1 MIRTRLAVAFTLLA
15 LLALVQFLF
24 AGWAASSAA
33 HHAERS
39 VVATRMLAEYLELAG
54 NKQRLKVWF
63 AQKMLAG
70 EADPAVRDRLAA
82 AMWASVEELR
92 ALVGRVPVENR
103 PFESAEVETVALNIA
118 TLERAVREAERQT
131 DRLPPAEEWR
141 TVLLAFDEL
150 AGRDM
155 RDLLRQAVERQEA
168 ASLRESSL
176 LADALSR
183 IRVVNALLAGSVLLL
198 AVLAVV
204 YFVRRLDQPFAR
216 LARVTEALAAG
227 DFKARSGLSGRDE
240 FARIGGLMDSMAS
253 HLSEAQARSAALQQQ
268 LDDLVAERTRALTQA
283 YESLL
288 GIEARRRQF
297 FAELSHELRTPVT
310 VIRGE
315 ADLALR
321 NPGDPADQQVALRR
335 IVDAASELGGRVQD
349 LLDAARGGSLE
360 YAITLR
366 RQPLREVVAAAVAQ
380 MQAVAAHRDVRLD
393 WTARAG
399 EPDGSAAPSSDA
411 HVEVDRERLQQALV
425 VVLDNAIRYSPPG
438 GAVRVGI
445 VEEQDQWVVQVDD
458 EGPGMADDELE
469 HVFDAHYRG
478 RAGRELDPQGLG
490 IGLAIAR
497 RIVEAQRGSI
507 DLQRRS
513 PVGLRASIALPMAEA
528 STEAGL
534 PA

>member
-15 LLALVQFLF
+15 LLALLQFLF

-70 EADPAVRDRLAA
+70 EAEPAVRDRLSA
-82 AMWASVEELR
+82 AMWDSVAQLR
-92 ALVGRVPVENR
+92 ALVRQMPAESGDL
-103 PFESAEVETVALNIA
+103 ESAELETVALNIA
-118 TLERAVREAERQT
+118 TLERAVLEAERPGGT
-131 DRLPPAEEWR
+131 LSPAEEWR

-150 AGRDM
+150 SGRDM
-155 RDLLRQAVERQEA
+155 RDLLRQAVQRQEA
-168 ASLRESSL
+168 ASLRESEL
-176 LADALSR
+176 LAEALAR
-183 IRVVNALLAGSVLLL
+183 IRVVNALLAVSVLVL
-198 AVLAVV
+198 AILAVV

-216 LARVTEALAAG
+216 LAHLTEALAAG
-227 DFKARSGLSGRDE
+227 DFSARSGLAGRDE
-240 FARIGGLMDSMAS
+240 FARIGGLMDSMAER
-253 HLSEAQARSAALQQQ
+253 LADAQARSAALQQQ
-268 LDDLVAERTRALTQA
+268 LDDLVGERTRALTQA

-321 NPGDPADQQVALRR
+321 NPGEPEDQRAALRR

-366 RQPLREVVAAAVAQ
+366 REALPQVVAGAVAQ
-380 MQAVAAHRDVRLD
+380 MQAVAAHRDVILEL
-393 WTARAG
+393 AG
-399 EPDGSAAPSSDA
+399 PATPAVACE
-411 HVEVDRERLQQALV
+411 VEVDRERLQQALV
-425 VVLDNAIRYSPPG
+425 VVLDNAIRYSPTG
-438 GAVRVGI
+438 GRVSVDI
-445 VEEQDQWVVQVDD
+445 VAEADQWVVQVDD
-458 EGPGMADDELE
+458 EGPGLTADEQE
-469 HVFDAHYRG
+469 HVFEPHYRG
-478 RAGRELDPQGLG
+478 AAGKALAPQGLG

-507 DLQRRS
+507 DLQPRA
-513 PVGLRASIALPMAEA
+513 PLGLRASIALPMVEAAADA
-528 STEAGL
+528 STERADE
-534 PA
+534 AAA

>member
-15 LLALVQFLF
+15 LLALLQFLF

-63 AQKMLAG
+63 AQTMLGG

-82 AMWASVEELR
+82 AMWASVDELR
-92 ALVGRVPVENR
+92 ALVRQVPAESR

-118 TLERAVREAERQT
+118 TLERAVRGAERQN
-131 DRLPPAEEWR
+131 DALPPAEEWR

-168 ASLRESSL
+168 ASLRESAL
-176 LADALSR
+176 LAEALTR
-183 IRVVNALLAGSVLLL
+183 IRIVNALLAISGLLL
-198 AVLAVV
+198 AVVAVI

-216 LARVTEALAAG
+216 LARVTEALASG
-227 DFKARSGLSGRDE
+227 DFKARSGLAGRDE
-240 FARIGGLMDSMAS
+240 FARIGGLMDSMAAC
-253 HLSEAQARSAALQQQ
+253 LSDAQARSAALQRQ

-321 NPGDPADQQVALRR
+321 NPGDADDQQAALRR

-360 YAITLR
+360 YAITLK

-380 MQAVAAHRDVRLD
+380 MQAVAAHREVRLHGID
-393 WTARAG
+393 AAALA
-399 EPDGSAAPSSDA
+399 DGAAPASAEA

-425 VVLDNAIRYSPPG
+425 VVLDNAIRYSTPG

-445 VEEQDQWVVQVDD
+445 VADQDQWVVQVDD
-458 EGPGMADDELE
+458 EGPGMAEDELE
-469 HVFDAHYRG
+469 HAFDAHYRG

-507 DLQRRS
+507 DLQPRS
-513 PVGLRASIALPMAEA
+513 PHGLRASIALPAVDA
-528 STEAGL
+528 
-534 PA
+534 PADATMPA